1 MIRTQALNVALAVML
16 FVCPAMADD
25 VPVTTAQVLDKH
37 LEVVGARDLP
47 AVMSFYA
54 PEAFLITPDAILRG
68 PDEIQTFFVA
78 QMAEFAL
85 PGLVFELKMKKVNGN
100 IAFIVWTADTAENTY
115 HYASDT
121 FVIENGKIVAQT
133 LAFSVTPK

>member
-1 MIRTQALNVALAVML
+1 
-16 FVCPAMADD
+16 MADD
-25 VPVTTAQVLDKH
+25 VPMTTAQVLDKH

-68 PDEIQTFFVA
+68 LDEIQTFFVA